1 VNGWENVFIGALG
14 ASAALTGLVFVGI
27 SSNLKKIMENSFFV
41 DTWLLVVEINR

>member
-14 ASAALTGLVFVGI
+14 ASAALTGLVLVGI
-27 SSNLKKIMENSFFV
+27 SINLKKIMESSFV